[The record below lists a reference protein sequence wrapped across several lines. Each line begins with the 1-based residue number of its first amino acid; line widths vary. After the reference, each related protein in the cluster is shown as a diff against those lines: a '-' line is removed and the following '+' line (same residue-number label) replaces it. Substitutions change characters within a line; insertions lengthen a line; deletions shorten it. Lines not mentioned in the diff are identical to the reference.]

1 MRGYPGWFY
10 PLLLLTVVVLFATGG
25 LLTPPMLDLRLEWE
39 MPWRLGADQRIAVA
53 ALHAALSFLMFA
65 LLGALWS
72 VHMRAGW
79 RHRRH
84 WRSGLGMV
92 ALLLCLMASAIGIYY
107 FGDETA
113 ATASAVSHLAAGA
126 LTFLLFGY
134 HAVIGYRHAV
144 RHHHG
149 RHHI

>member
-10 PLLLLTVVVLFATGG
+10 SLLVMTVMILFATGC
-25 LLTPPMLDLRLEWE
+25 LLTPTMLDLRLEWE
-39 MPWRLGADQRIAVA
+39 MSWRLGGDQRIAVV

-79 RHRRH
+79 RHRKH

-92 ALLLCLMASAIGIYY
+92 ALMIFLLASAIGIYY
-107 FGDETA
+107 FGDEQA
-113 ATASAVSHLAAGA
+113 ATASAVSHLAAGSLA
-126 LTFLLFGY
+126 FLLFGY
-134 HAVIGYRHAV
+134 HAVIGYRPVVH
-144 RHHHG
+144 RHPHHS
-149 RHHI
+149 